1 MFHHGE
7 VFGECKKKEQ
17 KYNKYSLKNMSLVY
31 PAHFT
36 DEHRKKAESHFLD
49 IKDNLF

>member
-1 MFHHGE
+1 MQ
-7 VFGECKKKEQ
+7 KKEQ